1 MLERISSRIT
11 ASRHSN
17 SFSINQIEDSNTLL
31 YLFSC
36 IVIIVLICI
45 AIGHYAFKNGLLTC
59 DHFVFN
65 TYLYVILAIML
76 MFLIVLINDQTGIFN
91 KLLMITFSFG
101 LLVAIIAF
109 IGLLALIY
117 FLSKAL
123 ITTDPNNILASNTI
137 WLALVAL
144 IGILMIP
151 VIYLGA
157 LTNVIGMAGMTTV
170 AIVIIVGLLGYYA
183 GDKIITFDW
192 DYYLNIALMILI
204 GVLFLGYFFISSTDP
219 NVMLYFIY
227 ITSIIGLIIFI
238 LLLLSNH
245 KRLREDAN
253 KCAENSNNSPNY
265 PFQSWQ
271 LVIKIANVFSNLV
284 RILAIRK
291 LRGRR

>member
-1 MLERISSRIT
+1 MSERVSSRIT
-11 ASRHSN
+11 ASRQSN
-17 SFSINQIEDSNTLL
+17 IFSINQIEDSNILL

-91 KLLMITFSFG
+91 KLLMMLFSSG
-101 LLVAIIAF
+101 LLFAIIAL
-109 IGLLALIY
+109 IGLFALIY

-144 IGILMIP
+144 IGISMIP
-151 VIYLGA
+151 VIYLGR
-157 LTNVIGMAGMTTV
+157 LTNVLGMAGMATV

-219 NVMLYFIY
+219 EVMLNFIY

-253 KCAENSNNSPNY
+253 KCSEGSANSPNY
-265 PFQSWQ
+265 PLQSWQ
-271 LVIKIANVFSNLV
+271 LVIKIMNVFGDLV

-291 LRGRR
+291 LRSRR